1 MATSGVSLS
10 FNVEWFDNQAGF
22 VRSYILKFTPQD
34 QHIEMVR
41 PLRRTLAHPS
51 PEAHPLYSQT
61 PSRHF
66 PRIAQWS

>member
-41 PLRRTLAHPS
+41 PLRRVLTHSSPRGTPVVFTDRRGPS
-51 PEAHPLYSQT
+51 HA
-61 PSRHF
+61 
-66 PRIAQWS
+66 